1 MLPNILLFPS
11 KNVKTIFKKNNLRN
25 RCACSRSVI
34 IFFFFFYFSI
44 KSVSLRKVSLRTG
57 KNARGPEIRVSVRG
71 TGAVMSVLSQ
81 ASPRPDVQVALL
93 TRRGETCKLP
103 LIELSNGCAF

>member
-1 MLPNILLFPS
+1 MSLCEKCLSLSSNGE
-11 KNVKTIFKKNNLRN
+11 K
-25 RCACSRSVI
+25 CSRCRDQS
-34 IFFFFFYFSI
+34 FRSWD
-44 KSVSLRKVSLRTG
+44 G
-57 KNARGPEIRVSVRG
+57 
-71 TGAVMSVLSQ
+71 GAVMSVLSQ